1 MDYTLREKIKNVT
14 LRLVGKMVVSP
25 PWLYTSVLWVFSC
38 GYCVWVLWVL
48 SIKQDF
54 LSLGFRHVYREHNMS
69 ANHLSKEAL
78 DMKAGLLSFS
88 ELWEGEIIEEGL
100 IQLF

>member
-1 MDYTLREKIKNVT
+1 MDYTLREKIK
-14 LRLVGKMVVSP
+14 KFP
-25 PWLYTSVLWVFSC
+25 FILWVKWLFPHLDCTHRSY
-38 GYCVWVLWVL
+38 GYYVWVLWVL
-48 SIKQDF
+48 SIKHAF

-69 ANHLSKEAL
+69 VDRLPKEEL